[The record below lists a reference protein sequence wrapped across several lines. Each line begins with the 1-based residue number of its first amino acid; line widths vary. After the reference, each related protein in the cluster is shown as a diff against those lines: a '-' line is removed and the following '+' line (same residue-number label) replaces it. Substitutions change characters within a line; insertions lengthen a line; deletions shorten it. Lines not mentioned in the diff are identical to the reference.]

1 MKIGKLSKT
10 VQTYKRSLVTVTS
23 SNKEFQEEIHRLN
36 KKMKSLENCI
46 YRLNA
51 AQVEAEEIEKEL
63 KKFQVVY

>member
-1 MKIGKLSKT
+1 M
-10 VQTYKRSLVTVTS
+10 QTYKRSLVTVTS
-23 SNKEFQEEIHRLN
+23 SNKEFQEEIYRLN
-36 KKMKSLENCI
+36 RKMKGLENCI

>member
-1 MKIGKLSKT
+1 MKLGKLSET

-36 KKMKSLENCI
+36 KKIKTLENCI
-46 YRLNA
+46 YRLKA

-63 KKFQVVY
+63 NKFQVVN